1 MYTIATAAAAI
12 GRNKTAIL
20 RAIKAGK
27 ISVAKDENGEWQI
40 DPTELHRMYPSIAER
55 VHAGQQYATA
65 PASVAVANASLR
77 IMARGSTPRR
87 FRTSI
92 GRKMSQRL
100 Y

>member
-40 DPTELHRMYPSIAER
+40 DLPNYTASIPHCGAR
-55 VHAGQQYATA
+55 PCRAATCNCTCI
-65 PASVAVANASLR
+65 S
-77 IMARGSTPRR
+77 RR
-87 FRTSI
+87 C
-92 GRKMSQRL
+92 
-100 Y
+100 